1 MTLTRDWKTI
11 LNSVKIKE
19 EESLNSW
26 FRRVAEKNGLTY
38 GSVRSGWDRHGKV
51 MLPEIANRDCVVKHV
66 SNSPEVTSKKY
77 TLKPDFQH
85 FSSPEWELPDGREE
99 VKKQHIIEGKMM
111 LALMDIHLP
120 FHDRQALM
128 TAIDEGKRRN
138 VDVVLL
144 NGDVADCISLS
155 RFNKSSFD
163 RSFKDELDLERG
175 FLKWLREQFPKAE
188 ILFKE
193 GNHEKRF
200 EDYIRRNAD
209 ALDNIE
215 EIQLKSLLRL
225 DTWRM
230 THIEHTQIMKFGKL
244 NIIHGHEYFGGGT
257 INVARGYLVKAF
269 DNILLGH
276 RHTSQDYIFKKVNQE
291 LVGAWSVGC
300 LCKLMPAYMSLN
312 QWSHGFAIIEKHS
325 DDSFSVE
332 NKKIMNGKI
341 L

>member
-11 LNSVKIKE
+11 LSSVKIRE

-26 FRRVAEKNGLTY
+26 YHRVGEANGLSY
-38 GSVRSGWDRHGKV
+38 HSVRAGAERHGKI
-51 MLPEIANRDCVVKHV
+51 LFPEIFNRKCVVKHV
-66 SNSPEVTSKKY
+66 SNSPGLRSNVAV
-77 TLKPDFQH
+77 KPDFTH
-85 FSSPEWELPDGREE
+85 FSSADWQLPDGREE
-99 VKKQHIIEGKMM
+99 VKKQHVIEGKTM
-111 LALMDIHLP
+111 LAIMDIHLP
-120 FHDRQALM
+120 FHDKQALIA
-128 TAIDEGKRRN
+128 AIDEGKRRN

-155 RFNKSSFD
+155 RFNKSNFD

-244 NIIHGHEYFGGGT
+244 NIIHGHEYFGGGS

-312 QWSHGFAIIEKHS
+312 QWSHGFAIIEKYS
-325 DDSFSVE
+325 DDNFSVE
-332 NKKIMNGKI
+332 NKKLMNGKI